1 MAWDSISTLIAQ
13 TIDRHLVIALLQQTI
28 QRFIL
33 ARPKAG
39 DHGLAASVIA
49 PYQFFDDQMLMN
61 VLLAMATTYAQ
72 DFIADHIVAAELD
85 YPEAPN
91 CCLVRVEFTLDKDL
105 PADAHAHAQVSL
117 TYQLNGASVELMDH
131 RLEARTVTQT
141 QLLEHLEQQ
150 ATLFAIK
157 YASVI

>member
-1 MAWDSISTLIAQ
+1 MAWESISTLIARS
-13 TIDRHLVIALLQQTI
+13 IDRYLVIAQLQRTI

-39 DHGLAASVIA
+39 ELGLAGSAIA
-49 PYQFFDDQMLMN
+49 PYQVFGDQMLVRLM
-61 VLLAMATTYAQ
+61 LATATTDAQ
-72 DFIADHIVAAELD
+72 DFIAEHILAAELD

-91 CCLVRVEFTLDKDL
+91 WCLVRVAFTLDKDL
-105 PADAHAHAQVSL
+105 PADAHAQVSL

-131 RLEARTVTQT
+131 RLEGRTVTQP

>member
-1 MAWDSISTLIAQ
+1 MGWESISTLIARS
-13 TIDRHLVIALLQQTI
+13 IDRYLVIAQLQRAI

-39 DHGLAASVIA
+39 DHGLAASVVA
-49 PYQFFDDQMLMN
+49 PYQVFDDHMLMN
-61 VLLAMATTYAQ
+61 VLLATATTDAQ
-72 DFIADHIVAAELD
+72 DFIAEHIIAAELD

-91 CCLVRVEFTLDKDL
+91 CCLVRVEFTLDKGQ
-105 PADAHAHAQVSL
+105 PADAHVQVSL
-117 TYQLNGASVELMDH
+117 TYQLNGASVELWDH
-131 RLEARTVTQT
+131 RLEGRKLTQPE
-141 QLLEHLEQQ
+141 LLEGMEQQ

>member
-1 MAWDSISTLIAQ
+1 MALDSISTLIAR
-13 TIDRHLVIALLQQTI
+13 TIDRHLVNALLQRTI

-39 DHGLAASVIA
+39 DHGQAASVIA
-49 PYQFFDDQMLMN
+49 PYKVFDDQMLMN
-61 VLLAMATTYAQ
+61 VLLATATKGAQ
-72 DFIADHIVAAELD
+72 DFIAEHIVAAELD

-91 CCLVRVEFTLDKDL
+91 CSLVRVEFTLDKDL
-105 PADAHAHAQVSL
+105 PADAHAQVSL

-131 RLEARTVTQT
+131 RLEGKKETQP
-141 QLLEHLEQQ
+141 QLFEAMEQQ

>member
-1 MAWDSISTLIAQ
+1 MAWDSISTLIARS
-13 TIDRHLVIALLQQTI
+13 IDRYLVIAQLQRAI

-39 DHGLAASVIA
+39 ELGLAGSVIA
-49 PYQFFDDQMLMN
+49 PYQVFDDQMLVRLML
-61 VLLAMATTYAQ
+61 VTATTDAQ
-72 DFIADHIVAAELD
+72 DFIAEHIVAAELD

-105 PADAHAHAQVSL
+105 PANSHAQVSL

-131 RLEARTVTQT
+131 RLEGRTVTQP
-141 QLLEHLEQQ
+141 QLLEGMEQQ

>member
-1 MAWDSISTLIAQ
+1 MGWESISTLIARS
-13 TIDRHLVIALLQQTI
+13 IDRYLVIAQLQRAI

-39 DHGLAASVIA
+39 DHGLAGSAIA
-49 PYQFFDDQMLMN
+49 PYQVFDDQMLMN
-61 VLLAMATTYAQ
+61 VLLATATADAQ
-72 DFIADHIVAAELD
+72 DFIAEHIVAVELD

-91 CCLVRVEFTLDKDL
+91 CCLVRVDFTLDKEL
-105 PADAHAHAQVSL
+105 PADSHAQVSL
-117 TYQLNGASVELMDH
+117 PYQLDGASVELMDH
-131 RLEARTVTQT
+131 RLEGRTVTQSE
-141 QLLEHLEQQ
+141 LLGEMEQQ

>member
-13 TIDRHLVIALLQQTI
+13 TIDRHLVIALLQRTI

-49 PYQFFDDQMLMN
+49 PYQVFDDQMLMN
-61 VLLAMATTYAQ
+61 SLLATATTDAQ
-72 DFIADHIVAAELD
+72 DFIAEHILAAELD

-91 CCLVRVEFTLDKDL
+91 CCLVRVAFTLDKDL
-105 PADAHAHAQVSL
+105 PADAHAQVSL

-131 RLEARTVTQT
+131 RLEGRAVTQT

>member
-1 MAWDSISTLIAQ
+1 MGWESISTLIARS
-13 TIDRHLVIALLQQTI
+13 IDRYLVIAQLQRAI

-39 DHGLAASVIA
+39 ELGLEGDAVA
-49 PYQFFDDQMLMN
+49 PYQVFDDQMLMN
-61 VLLAMATTYAQ
+61 LILATATTDAQ
-72 DFIADHIVAAELD
+72 DFIAEHILAVELD
-85 YPEAPN
+85 YPEEPN
-91 CCLVRVEFTLDKDL
+91 CCLVRVAFTLDKDL
-105 PADAHAHAQVSL
+105 PADSHAQVSL

-131 RLEARTVTQT
+131 RLEGRTVTEP
-141 QLLEHLEQQ
+141 QLLEGMEQQ

>member
-1 MAWDSISTLIAQ
+1 MALDSISTLIAQ
-13 TIDRHLVIALLQQTI
+13 TIDRYLVIAQLQRAI

-39 DHGLAASVIA
+39 DHGLAASAVA
-49 PYQFFDDQMLMN
+49 PYQAFDDQMLMN
-61 VLLAMATTYAQ
+61 VLLATATTDAQ

-91 CCLVRVEFTLDKDL
+91 CCLVRVAFTLDKDL
-105 PADAHAHAQVSL
+105 PADAHAQVNL

-131 RLEARTVTQT
+131 RLEGRKEAQP
-141 QLLEHLEQQ
+141 QLLEGMEQQ

>member
-1 MAWDSISTLIAQ
+1 MAWESISSLIARS
-13 TIDRHLVIALLQQTI
+13 IDRYLVIAQLQRAI

-39 DHGLAASVIA
+39 DHGLEGDAVA
-49 PYQFFDDQMLMN
+49 PYQVFDDQMLMN
-61 VLLAMATTYAQ
+61 VLLATATIDAQ
-72 DFIADHIVAAELD
+72 DFIAEHIVAAELD
-85 YPEAPN
+85 YPDAPN
-91 CCLVRVEFTLDKDL
+91 CCLVRVAFTLDRDL
-105 PADAHAHAQVSL
+105 PDDSHVQVRL

-131 RLEARTVTQT
+131 RLERWKEAQP
-141 QLLEHLEQQ
+141 QLLGELEQQ

>member
-1 MAWDSISTLIAQ
+1 MAWESISTLIARS
-13 TIDRHLVIALLQQTI
+13 IDRYLVIAQLQRTI

-39 DHGLAASVIA
+39 DHGLAGSVIA
-49 PYQFFDDQMLMN
+49 PYQVFDDQMLMN
-61 VLLAMATTYAQ
+61 LILATATTDAQ
-72 DFIADHIVAAELD
+72 DFIAEHIVAAELD

-91 CCLVRVEFTLDKDL
+91 CCLVRVAFTLDKDL
-105 PADAHAHAQVSL
+105 PADSHAQVSL
-117 TYQLNGASVELMDH
+117 TYQLSGASVELMDH
-131 RLEARTVTQT
+131 RLEARTVTQP
-141 QLLEHLEQQ
+141 QLLGEMEQQ

>member
-1 MAWDSISTLIAQ
+1 MAWDSISTLIARS
-13 TIDRHLVIALLQQTI
+13 IDRYLVIAQLQRAI

-39 DHGLAASVIA
+39 ELGLAGSVIA
-49 PYQFFDDQMLMN
+49 PYQVFDDQMLVRLML
-61 VLLAMATTYAQ
+61 VTATTDAQ

-105 PADAHAHAQVSL
+105 PANSHAQVSL

-131 RLEARTVTQT
+131 RLEGRTVTQP
-141 QLLEHLEQQ
+141 QLLEGMEQQ

>member
-13 TIDRHLVIALLQQTI
+13 TIDRHLVIALLQRTI

-49 PYQFFDDQMLMN
+49 PYQVFDDQMLMN
-61 VLLAMATTYAQ
+61 LMLATATTDAQ

-85 YPEAPN
+85 YAEAPN
-91 CCLVRVEFTLDKDL
+91 CCLVRVEFTLDKGQ
-105 PADAHAHAQVSL
+105 PADAHVQVSL
-117 TYQLNGASVELMDH
+117 TYQLNGASVELWDH
-131 RLEARTVTQT
+131 RLEGRTVTQP

>member
-1 MAWDSISTLIAQ
+1 MAWESISTLIARS
-13 TIDRHLVIALLQQTI
+13 IDRYLVIAQLQRAI

-39 DHGLAASVIA
+39 DHELAGSAVA
-49 PYQFFDDQMLMN
+49 PYQVFDDQMLMK
-61 VLLAMATTYAQ
+61 LILATATTDAQ
-72 DFIADHIVAAELD
+72 DFIAEHIVAAELD

-91 CCLVRVEFTLDKDL
+91 CCLVRVAFTLDKDL
-105 PADAHAHAQVSL
+105 PADSHAQVSL

-131 RLEARTVTQT
+131 RLEGRAVTQT

>member
-1 MAWDSISTLIAQ
+1 MAWDSISTLIARS
-13 TIDRHLVIALLQQTI
+13 IDRYLVIAQLQRAI

-49 PYQFFDDQMLMN
+49 PYQVFDDQMLMN
-61 VLLAMATTYAQ
+61 LILATATTDAQ
-72 DFIADHIVAAELD
+72 DFIAEHIVAAELD

-91 CCLVRVEFTLDKDL
+91 CCLVRVAFTLDKDL
-105 PADAHAHAQVSL
+105 PADSHAQVSL

-131 RLEARTVTQT
+131 RLEGRTVTQP

>member
-1 MAWDSISTLIAQ
+1 MGWESISTLIVRS
-13 TIDRHLVIALLQQTI
+13 IDRYLVIAQLQRAI

-39 DHGLAASVIA
+39 DHGLAASAVA
-49 PYQFFDDQMLMN
+49 PYQVFDDQMLVRLM
-61 VLLAMATTYAQ
+61 LATATADAQ

-85 YPEAPN
+85 YPEASN

-105 PADAHAHAQVSL
+105 PADSHAQVSL
-117 TYQLNGASVELMDH
+117 TYQLDGASVELMDH
-131 RLEARTVTQT
+131 RLEGRNLTQSE
-141 QLLEHLEQQ
+141 LLGEMELQ

>member
-1 MAWDSISTLIAQ
+1 MAWDSISTLIARS
-13 TIDRHLVIALLQQTI
+13 IDRYLVIAQLQRAI

-39 DHGLAASVIA
+39 DHGLAGSVIA
-49 PYQFFDDQMLMN
+49 PYQVFDDQMLVRLML
-61 VLLAMATTYAQ
+61 VTATTDAQ
-72 DFIADHIVAAELD
+72 DFIAEHIVAAELD

-105 PADAHAHAQVSL
+105 PANSHAQVSL

-131 RLEARTVTQT
+131 RLEGRTVTQPD
-141 QLLEHLEQQ
+141 LLEGMEQQ

>member
-1 MAWDSISTLIAQ
+1 MALDSISTLIAR
-13 TIDRHLVIALLQQTI
+13 TIDRYLVIAQLQRAI

-39 DHGLAASVIA
+39 ELGLAGSVIA
-49 PYQFFDDQMLMN
+49 PYHVFDDQMLVRLM
-61 VLLAMATTYAQ
+61 LATANTDAQ
-72 DFIADHIVAAELD
+72 DFIAEHIVAAELD

-105 PADAHAHAQVSL
+105 PAESHAQVSL
-117 TYQLNGASVELMDH
+117 TYQLNGTSVELMDH
-131 RLEARTVTQT
+131 RLEGRTVTQS
-141 QLLEHLEQQ
+141 QLLEELEQQ